1 MPESGA
7 GGVGDALLGM
17 AARRVRLLTIIVIVG
32 AITLIAGQDLSWSA
46 IAVVGVALLAIAAAA
61 IAAAFWLR
69 MRRPAG
75 RRRGT

>member
-1 MPESGA
+1 MLDGGSG
-7 GGVGDALLGM
+7 GLGNVLLGI

-32 AITLIAGQDLSWSA
+32 AITLIVGQDLSWNA
-46 IAVVGVALLAIAAAA
+46 IAAVGVALLAIAAVAMGAA
-61 IAAAFWLR
+61 LWLR

>member
-1 MPESGA
+1 MPEGGA
-7 GGVGDALLGM
+7 GGLGDALLGM

-32 AITLIAGQDLSWSA
+32 AITLIAGQDLSWNG
-46 IAVVGVALLAIAAAA
+46 IAVVGIALLAIALAATG
-61 IAAAFWLR
+61 AALWLR